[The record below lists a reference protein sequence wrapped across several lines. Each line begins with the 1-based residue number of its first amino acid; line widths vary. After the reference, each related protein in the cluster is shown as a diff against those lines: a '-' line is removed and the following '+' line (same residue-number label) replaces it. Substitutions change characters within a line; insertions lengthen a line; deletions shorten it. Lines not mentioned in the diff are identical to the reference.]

1 MKILDKYLSKHF
13 LALLISA
20 NLISMLIYLLA
31 GILDRLNY
39 LMVKK
44 GLSLAQ
50 IIFYFLYQTPQL
62 YYYCA
67 PLSVIF
73 ALLLTLGILSQRN
86 ELTIIRGSGF
96 SWWQIARLPL
106 IYTLIYAWIMYLVG
120 GWLIPFS
127 NQKVKEFE
135 LKEIKKKSGMP
146 VTNLWLFNRQDPSHQ
161 YAIFIGLY
169 LPSENRLQNL
179 RVYLLD
185 SEFFPKSQLR
195 AEEAQ
200 YLGKEKWRLEKV
212 KIFKY
217 DSFASPEL
225 KTREVLERKL
235 PLKPE
240 GLISFQKFPEELS
253 IGELNQYI
261 RQLKSFGLD
270 PREFLVELNSRYSLP
285 FACLILFG
293 LGMGIALRIQKP
305 RGIYLNLAWALFF
318 CFAYFAVMAISLSL
332 GKSGKMPAFLS
343 AWLANFLFGA
353 VSGYLLLHR
362 E

>member
-1 MKILDKYLSKHF
+1 MKILDKYISRHF

-39 LMVKK
+39 MMIKK

-50 IIFYFLYQTPQL
+50 IISYFLYQVPQL

-86 ELTIIRGSGF
+86 ELTIIRGAGY
-96 SWWQIARLPL
+96 SWWQIARIPL

-135 LKEIKKKSGMP
+135 FKEIKKQAEMP
-146 VTNLWLFNRQDPSHQ
+146 ITNLWLFNRKDENHQ
-161 YAIFIGLY
+161 YAIWVGLY
-169 LPSENRLQNL
+169 LPQENRIKNL
-179 RVYLLD
+179 KVYLLNSD
-185 SEFFPKSQLR
+185 FFPMSQLR
-195 AEEAQ
+195 AKKAQ
-200 YLGKEKWRLEKV
+200 YLGKGKWRLEKV

-217 DSFASPEL
+217 HPFAPPEL
-225 KTREVLERKL
+225 KTRRMLERKL

-253 IGELNQYI
+253 IGELKKYI
-261 RQLKSFGLD
+261 QQLKAFGLAS
-270 PREFLVELNSRYSLP
+270 REFLVELNSRYSLP
-285 FACLILFG
+285 FACLVLFG
-293 LGMGIALRIQKP
+293 LGVGIALRIQKP
-305 RGIYLNLAWALFF
+305 RGIYLNLGWALFF
-318 CFAYFAVMAISLSL
+318 CFAYFAVMAMSLSL

-353 VSGYLLLHR
+353 VSGYLILKR
-362 E
+362 